1 MGRRNPRFVFRGVH
15 GLIPTTEPAKIVG
28 LTGKKREFICKVA
41 GYTIYHMDGKHIR
54 AQWSD
59 FIGGGHHAAYRFI
72 PKGDI
77 WIDSTVREWG
87 GFLASHELL
96 EALLMD
102 LRDWS
107 YQRAHGAA
115 NALEQELRGYAEYKA
130 LSGPIVAD
138 VWFAHLTSLF
148 PKGEAQRTVA
158 DTVGRL
164 LWRFL

>member
-1 MGRRNPRFVFRGVH
+1 MSCRNPRFVFRGVH

-41 GYTIYHMDGKHIR
+41 GYTLYRVDGKHIR
-54 AQWSD
+54 AQWAD
-59 FIGGGHHAAYRFI
+59 FLGGHSKVYRFI
-72 PKGDI
+72 NKGDI
-77 WIDSTVREWG
+77 WIDSSIREWG
-87 GFLASHELL
+87 GFIASHELL

-107 YQRAHGAA
+107 YERAHTAA

-130 LSGPIVAD
+130 LSGSIIAD
-138 VWFAHLTSLF
+138 VWFAHLTALF

-158 DTVGRL
+158 DTIARM
-164 LWRFL
+164 LWKFL